1 MAEVTGSIG
10 NEQVELNNAATEATL
25 KALLGIARVDS
36 KNLLELARKVL
47 GPNAQ
52 GLRDFEEALSENA
65 ELLDKDGKKLSAHT
79 QGLDENLKRYTKLNT
94 VIGQVDAVMSKL
106 MSGTAQASDVF
117 TAFSAMPGVLG
128 AVAQQFSKLAAIQE
142 ANFDAYQ
149 KMSNAG
155 VSFSGSL
162 TDLRLAAAHSY
173 TTLDNFV
180 NLIKANSES
189 FVRIGGTANDGAVAF
204 SKFSN
209 NVLGSKLGSNL
220 MSLGYTADEANQAMV
235 TYLAASGISNTKDLA
250 TNKKLQESTGQ
261 YLEELDRLAEVTGKS
276 RQEQEETMKKLQLD
290 AQVQMTA
297 ARMDPEAR
305 ANFNANVAY
314 MTAQYG
320 EAGKDMALAQAQGRA
335 VITKEGATLTAMA
348 PGMREAY
355 QRMVEA
361 GNKFGLGSA
370 QYIKAQNEMS
380 KATQDGFGRVNITA
394 LTLTKG
400 LDQAQLTTANQIKA
414 GLDSMAKF
422 DERDA
427 KYAEEK
433 KKRENSQAT
442 TMANANKAFSELG
455 AQLWEAFSPLISATT
470 VVVGWMGQFAGWLAS
485 VMKEF
490 PKLSAGIVSLGVV
503 IATVVAAR
511 TARAAAGAIGGA
523 GSAAG
528 ELLGNVGKAGG
539 GIGSV
544 LTGLATGLSAMGAA
558 AGPVLIGAGVL
569 AGVIAILGAGVAVA
583 MYTISL
589 ALPSLAK
596 GFTAFNDVDGGNLL
610 KVSLGIGALGLA
622 MAGLGVGLAAG
633 AVGGAIDRVLTFVTG
648 GGTGGISGFV
658 KEISSSLATLDVDKL
673 ERFGDGLTKLSSAM
687 STYGAAVGTIDIAKA
702 ERVKELM
709 KGPTAAEQI
718 ADAGAKVFSAA
729 AERIT
734 TAIAG
739 PTGTEKSGSDLVAL
753 NSTMREV
760 LKYLKDTAANTEK
773 TAKEV
778 SNSGYVKRA

>member
-36 KNLLELARKVL
+36 KNLLELAKKVL

-79 QGLDENLKRYTKLNT
+79 QGLDENLKRYTRLNA

-117 TAFSAMPGVLG
+117 TAFSAMPGILG

-142 ANFDAYQ
+142 ANFGAYQ

-173 TTLDNFV
+173 TTLDNFAK
-180 NLIKANSES
+180 LMTTNSES

-235 TYLAASGISNTKDLA
+235 TYLAASGVSDTKELA

-261 YLEELDRLAEVTGKS
+261 YLEELDRLAQVTGKS

-305 ANFNANVAY
+305 AKFNANVAY

-320 EAGKDMALAQAQGRA
+320 DAGKDMALAQAQGRS

-370 QYIKAQNEMS
+370 EYIKAQNEMS
-380 KATQDGFGRVNITA
+380 KATQDGFGKVNITA

-400 LDQAQLTTANQIKA
+400 LDKAQLTVADQMKA
-414 GLDSMAKF
+414 GLTSMAKF

-427 KYAEEK
+427 KYAAEK
-433 KKRENSQAT
+433 KKREESQAK
-442 TMANANKAFSELG
+442 TMADANKAFSELG

-470 VVVGWMGQFAGWLAS
+470 EVIGVLGQMAGYVASLA
-485 VMKEF
+485 KEF
-490 PKLSAGIVSLGVV
+490 PNVTKLLVGLGLVL
-503 IATVVAAR
+503 ATVVAAR
-511 TARAAAGAIGGA
+511 GARAAASAIGSA

-528 ELLGNVGKAGG
+528 DLLGNVGKAGG
-539 GIGSV
+539 GIGDV
-544 LTGLATGLSAMGAA
+544 LTGLARGLTAMANPVILGGA
-558 AGPVLIGAGVL
+558 LVL

-583 MYTISL
+583 MAAISL
-589 ALPSLAK
+589 SLPLLAN
-596 GFTAFNDVDGGNLL
+596 GFKSFNEVDGGNLL

-622 MAGLGVGLAAG
+622 MAGLGAGLAAG
-633 AVGGAIDRVLTFVTG
+633 AIGGAFDRILTFATG
-648 GGTGGISGFV
+648 GGTGGIAGFV
-658 KEISSSLATLDVDKL
+658 NEISNSMAGLDINKL
-673 ERFGDGLTKLSSAM
+673 ERFGDSLTNLSNAM
-687 STYGAAVGTIDIAKA
+687 TTYGKAVGTIDIAKA

-734 TAIAG
+734 AAVSG
-739 PTGTEKSGSDLVAL
+739 PGTEKSGSDLVAL